1 MTRVAM
7 EYLDSIVSVFSTN
20 ILINIRIRM
29 DVVVLPLGF
38 KIVVVL

>member
-1 MTRVAM
+1 MTLVAM